1 MKPLLKSYV
10 MYVPVED
17 GVYFEAGQE
26 SFLFKGR
33 GLFPLVTRIVSLLD
47 GNRTVA
53 TIESVVPEK
62 AHNLLGLLLGEL
74 EQRRMLHM
82 VIDAREAPLPKH
94 VEALYAGTIGF
105 LKDQTPHWPAVFRRW
120 RETRIVAAGAGLS
133 YRVLVRNLMRSGA
146 RHLVLALDQ
155 SEDSS
160 ADQAAITASI
170 AEAKS
175 RDAEIVVDWVDAP
188 QAVEAAGADD
198 TRILYVSDAVPLRDD
213 SLFHLLTAW
222 DRPDT
227 LAGGVYR
234 GAALVGP
241 QGGEGISLLP
251 IWDRIAVKLAG
262 PPYSRAARAILGSV
276 LAFEALKS
284 LGIDE
289 SAELE
294 RRDWLRRHCYHV
306 RPDTTIEI
314 HKLVPQ
320 PSEPT
325 GEPAPAQ
332 AADPRPDDEP
342 LFDPVAGCLQWEDF
356 AGAEFPLP
364 HRAIRIQSDASGG
377 PTSDPVTQWAL
388 TPQEVDERVTA
399 RALESLAELQSPA
412 AAVAR
417 GAFSPVLAD
426 RDEAVWRQEAQANA
440 IARHPAFLGK
450 AAPIRIDA
458 ESVVDQN
465 ARMLIRLVR
474 LYTSDLPH
482 LWLLGG
488 GVVSIACVGVNGRLF
503 RTAAA
508 APAKAIVEALGDA
521 LSALQMGRLPERQ
534 RPAFLGPLNAIEPD
548 LELPA
553 TALGAVADFAVP
565 EFRFSEV
572 RLFPGGAAS
581 RRWIVGRVQACS

>member
-10 MYVPVED
+10 MFVPVED

-47 GNRTVA
+47 GTRTLA

-82 VIDAREAPLPKH
+82 VIDTPEAPLPQH

-105 LKDQTPHWPAVFRRW
+105 LKDQTPHWAAVFRRW
-120 RETRIVAAGAGLS
+120 RETKIVAAGAGLS

-155 SEDSS
+155 SEDPSGDE
-160 ADQAAITASI
+160 AVITASV

-175 RDAEIVVDWVDAP
+175 RDAEIVVDWADAA
-188 QAVEAAGADD
+188 QAIEAAGADD
-198 TRILYVSDAVPLRDD
+198 TRILYASDAVPLRDD
-213 SLFHLLTAW
+213 SLFHRLTAL
-222 DRPDT
+222 DRPET

-241 QGGEGISLLP
+241 QSGERLSLLP
-251 IWDRIAVKLAG
+251 TWDRIAAKAAG
-262 PPYSRAARAILGSV
+262 PPYSRAARATLGSV
-276 LAFEALKS
+276 VAFEALKS
-284 LGIDE
+284 LATDE
-289 SAELE
+289 SAEPE
-294 RRDWLRRHCYHV
+294 RRDWLRRNCYHV
-306 RPDTTIEI
+306 RPDATIEI

-320 PSEPT
+320 PSAPAAD
-325 GEPAPAQ
+325 PAPAQ

-342 LFDPVAGCLQWEDF
+342 LFDPVAGCLQWVDF

-364 HRAIRIQSDASGG
+364 HRAIGIRSDSGG
-377 PTSDPVTQWAL
+377 GLAADPVTQWAL
-388 TPQEVDERVTA
+388 TPQDMDERVTA
-399 RALESLAELQSPA
+399 RALEALAEVQNPA
-412 AAVAR
+412 AAVA
-417 GAFSPVLAD
+417 GSAFSPVLAD
-426 RDEAVWRQEAQANA
+426 RDEAVWRQEARANA

-450 AAPIRIDA
+450 ATPIRIDA
-458 ESVVDQN
+458 ESVVDQD

-474 LYTSDLPH
+474 LYTGDLPH

-488 GVVSIACVGVNGRLF
+488 GAVSIACVAVNGQLF

-521 LSALQMGRLPERQ
+521 LSALQTGRRPERQ
-534 RPAFLGPLNAIEPD
+534 GPAFLGPLDAIEPD
-548 LELPA
+548 SELPA
-553 TALGAVADFAVP
+553 IALGAVADFAAP
-565 EFRFSEV
+565 ELRFLEA

-581 RRWIVGRVQACS
+581 RRWIVGRIQACA